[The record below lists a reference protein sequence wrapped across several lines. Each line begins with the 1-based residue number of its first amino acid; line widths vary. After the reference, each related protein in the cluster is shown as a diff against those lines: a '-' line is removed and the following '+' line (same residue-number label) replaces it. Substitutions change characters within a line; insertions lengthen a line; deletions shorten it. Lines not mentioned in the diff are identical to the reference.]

1 MGACESLFSKEK
13 NNKTQKIMNK
23 IENLEINKPVQINKK
38 DEKSEDT
45 MEYLKIS
52 VNRSYDSNAYNAY
65 KKKLEEKS
73 IEEKEKST
81 NDTNQQQIK
90 QDFANLLDSNKLNI
104 NEKNVPKNNNEEFLP
119 NGSATLNNLINQNN
133 GNNMNI
139 LNTGSQRMN
148 ASLGMSNNYNNIGYN
163 NMNGSNSL
171 YSGNYGDKINV
182 SLHESRFSNSVFLN
196 IPKQDQCPISNINSL
211 SVSMFQSK

>member
-13 NNKTQKIMNK
+13 NNKPQKIINK
-23 IENLEINKPVQINKK
+23 IENVETNKPVQINKK

-90 QDFANLLDSNKLNI
+90 KDFANLLDSNKLNI

-139 LNTGSQRMN
+139 LNTSSQRMN
-148 ASLGMSNNYNNIGYN
+148 ASLGMNNNNTNNI
-163 NMNGSNSL
+163 NGSNSL
-171 YSGNYGDKINV
+171 FNDNYGDKINV

-196 IPKQDQCPISNINSL
+196 IPKQDQCPISNINNL
-211 SVSMFQSK
+211 SISMFQSK

>member
-13 NNKTQKIMNK
+13 NNKPQKIMNK
-23 IENLEINKPVQINKK
+23 IENLEINKPVQINKN

-90 QDFANLLDSNKLNI
+90 KDFANLLDSNKLNI

-148 ASLGMSNNYNNIGYN
+148 TSLGMNNNNTN
-163 NMNGSNSL
+163 NLNGSNSL
-171 YSGNYGDKINV
+171 FNDNYGDKINV
-182 SLHESRFSNSVFLN
+182 SLHESRFSNSAFLN
-196 IPKQDQCPISNINSL
+196 IPKQDQCPISNINNL
-211 SVSMFQSK
+211 SISMFQSK

>member
-13 NNKTQKIMNK
+13 NNKPQKIINK
-23 IENLEINKPVQINKK
+23 IENVETNKPVQINKK

-119 NGSATLNNLINQNN
+119 NGSATLNNLINKNN

-139 LNTGSQRMN
+139 LNTDSQRMN
-148 ASLGMSNNYNNIGYN
+148 ASLGMNNNNTN
-163 NMNGSNSL
+163 NLNGSNSL
-171 YSGNYGDKINV
+171 FNDNYGDKINV
-182 SLHESRFSNSVFLN
+182 SLHESRFSNSAFLN
-196 IPKQDQCPISNINSL
+196 IPKQDQCPISNINNL
-211 SVSMFQSK
+211 SISMFQSK

>member
-13 NNKTQKIMNK
+13 NNKPQKIMNK

-81 NDTNQQQIK
+81 NDTNQKQIK

-119 NGSATLNNLINQNN
+119 NGSATLNNLINKNN

-148 ASLGMSNNYNNIGYN
+148 ASLGMNNNNTN
-163 NMNGSNSL
+163 NLNGSNSL
-171 YSGNYGDKINV
+171 FNDNYGDKINV

-196 IPKQDQCPISNINSL
+196 IPKQDQCPISNINNL
-211 SVSMFQSK
+211 SISMFQSK

>member
-13 NNKTQKIMNK
+13 NNKPQKIMNK

-65 KKKLEEKS
+65 KKKIEEKS

-81 NDTNQQQIK
+81 NDTNQKQIK

-148 ASLGMSNNYNNIGYN
+148 ASLGMNNNNTNNI
-163 NMNGSNSL
+163 NGSNSL
-171 YSGNYGDKINV
+171 FNDNYGDKINV
-182 SLHESRFSNSVFLN
+182 SLHESRFSNSAFLN
-196 IPKQDQCPISNINSL
+196 IPKQAQCPISNINNL
-211 SVSMFQSK
+211 SISMFQSK

>member
-13 NNKTQKIMNK
+13 NNKPQKIMNK

-148 ASLGMSNNYNNIGYN
+148 ASLGMNNNNTN
-163 NMNGSNSL
+163 NLNGSNSL
-171 YSGNYGDKINV
+171 FNDNNGDKINV
-182 SLHESRFSNSVFLN
+182 SLHESRFSNSAFLN
-196 IPKQDQCPISNINSL
+196 IPKQDQCPISNINNL
-211 SVSMFQSK
+211 SISMFQSK

>member
-13 NNKTQKIMNK
+13 NNNPQKIINK

-81 NDTNQQQIK
+81 NDTNQKQIK

-104 NEKNVPKNNNEEFLP
+104 NEKNVPKNNNDEFLP

-148 ASLGMSNNYNNIGYN
+148 ASLGMNNNNTN
-163 NMNGSNSL
+163 NVNGSNSL
-171 YSGNYGDKINV
+171 FNDNYGDKINV
-182 SLHESRFSNSVFLN
+182 SLHESRFSNSAFLN
-196 IPKQDQCPISNINSL
+196 IPKQDQCPISNINNL
-211 SVSMFQSK
+211 SISMFQSK

>member
-13 NNKTQKIMNK
+13 NNKPQKIINK
-23 IENLEINKPVQINKK
+23 IENVETNKPVQINKK

-81 NDTNQQQIK
+81 NDTNQKQIK

-148 ASLGMSNNYNNIGYN
+148 ASLGMNNNNTN
-163 NMNGSNSL
+163 NLNGSNSL
-171 YSGNYGDKINV
+171 FNDNYGDKINV
-182 SLHESRFSNSVFLN
+182 SLHESRFSNSAFLN
-196 IPKQDQCPISNINSL
+196 IPKQDQCPISNINNL
-211 SVSMFQSK
+211 SISMFQSTI

>member
-13 NNKTQKIMNK
+13 NNKPQKIINK
-23 IENLEINKPVQINKK
+23 IEKLEINKPVQINKK

-148 ASLGMSNNYNNIGYN
+148 ASLGMNNNNTN
-163 NMNGSNSL
+163 NLNGSNSL
-171 YSGNYGDKINV
+171 FNDNYGDKINV
-182 SLHESRFSNSVFLN
+182 SLHESRFSNSAFLN
-196 IPKQDQCPISNINSL
+196 IPKQDQCPISNINNL
-211 SVSMFQSK
+211 SISMFQSK

>member
-13 NNKTQKIMNK
+13 NNKPQKIINK
-23 IENLEINKPVQINKK
+23 IENVETNKPVQINKK

-81 NDTNQQQIK
+81 NDTNQKQIK

-148 ASLGMSNNYNNIGYN
+148 ASLGMNNNNTNNI
-163 NMNGSNSL
+163 NGSNSL
-171 YSGNYGDKINV
+171 FNDNYGDKINV
-182 SLHESRFSNSVFLN
+182 SLHESRFSNSAFLN
-196 IPKQDQCPISNINSL
+196 IPKQDQCPISNINNL
-211 SVSMFQSK
+211 SISMFQSK

>member
-13 NNKTQKIMNK
+13 NNKPQKIINK
-23 IENLEINKPVQINKK
+23 IENVETNKNEQINKK

-119 NGSATLNNLINQNN
+119 NGSATLNNLINKNN

-148 ASLGMSNNYNNIGYN
+148 ASLGMNNNNTN
-163 NMNGSNSL
+163 NLNGSNSL
-171 YSGNYGDKINV
+171 FNDNYGDKINV
-182 SLHESRFSNSVFLN
+182 SLHESRFSNSAFLN
-196 IPKQDQCPISNINSL
+196 IPKQDQCPISNINNL
-211 SVSMFQSK
+211 SISMFQSK

>member
-13 NNKTQKIMNK
+13 NNKPQKIMNK

-119 NGSATLNNLINQNN
+119 NGSATLNNLINKNN

-148 ASLGMSNNYNNIGYN
+148 ASLGMNNNNTNNI
-163 NMNGSNSL
+163 NGSNSL
-171 YSGNYGDKINV
+171 FNDNYGDKINV
-182 SLHESRFSNSVFLN
+182 SLHESRFSNSAFLN
-196 IPKQDQCPISNINSL
+196 IPKQDQCPISNINNL
-211 SVSMFQSK
+211 SISMFQSK

>member
-1 MGACESLFSKEK
+1 MGVCESLFSKEK
-13 NNKTQKIMNK
+13 NNKPQKIMNK

-81 NDTNQQQIK
+81 NDTNQKQIK

-104 NEKNVPKNNNEEFLP
+104 NEKNVAKNNNEEFLP
-119 NGSATLNNLINQNN
+119 NGSATLNNLINKNN

-148 ASLGMSNNYNNIGYN
+148 ASLGMNNNNTN
-163 NMNGSNSL
+163 NLNGSNSL
-171 YSGNYGDKINV
+171 FNDNYGDKINV
-182 SLHESRFSNSVFLN
+182 SLHENRFSNSVFLN
-196 IPKQDQCPISNINSL
+196 IPKQDQCPISNINNL
-211 SVSMFQSK
+211 SISMFQSK

>member
-13 NNKTQKIMNK
+13 NNKPQKIINK
-23 IENLEINKPVQINKK
+23 IENVEINKPVQINKK

-81 NDTNQQQIK
+81 NDTNQKQIK

-119 NGSATLNNLINQNN
+119 NRSATLNNLINQNN

-148 ASLGMSNNYNNIGYN
+148 ASLGMNNNNTNNI
-163 NMNGSNSL
+163 NGSNSL
-171 YSGNYGDKINV
+171 FNDNYGDKINV
-182 SLHESRFSNSVFLN
+182 SLHESRFSNSAFLN
-196 IPKQDQCPISNINSL
+196 IPKQDQCPISNINNL
-211 SVSMFQSK
+211 SISMFQSK

>member
-13 NNKTQKIMNK
+13 NNNPQKIINK

-148 ASLGMSNNYNNIGYN
+148 ASLGMNNNNTNNI
-163 NMNGSNSL
+163 NGSNSL
-171 YSGNYGDKINV
+171 FNDNYGDKINV
-182 SLHESRFSNSVFLN
+182 SLHESRFSNSAFLN
-196 IPKQDQCPISNINSL
+196 IPKQDQCPISNINNL
-211 SVSMFQSK
+211 SISMFQSK

>member
-13 NNKTQKIMNK
+13 NNKPQKIINK
-23 IENLEINKPVQINKK
+23 IENVETNKPVQINKK

-90 QDFANLLDSNKLNI
+90 KDFANLLDSNKLNI

-148 ASLGMSNNYNNIGYN
+148 ASLGMNNNNTNNI
-163 NMNGSNSL
+163 NGSNSL
-171 YSGNYGDKINV
+171 FNDNYGDKINV
-182 SLHESRFSNSVFLN
+182 SLHESRFSNSAFLN
-196 IPKQDQCPISNINSL
+196 IPKQDQCPISNINNL
-211 SVSMFQSK
+211 SISMFQSK

>member
-13 NNKTQKIMNK
+13 NNNPQKIINK

-90 QDFANLLDSNKLNI
+90 KDFANLLDSNKLNI

-148 ASLGMSNNYNNIGYN
+148 ASLGMNNNNNTN
-163 NMNGSNSL
+163 NLNGSNSL
-171 YSGNYGDKINV
+171 VNDNYGDKINV
-182 SLHESRFSNSVFLN
+182 SLHESRFSNSAFLN
-196 IPKQDQCPISNINSL
+196 LPKQDQCPISNINNL
-211 SVSMFQSK
+211 SISMFQSK

>member
-13 NNKTQKIMNK
+13 NNKPQKIMNK

-104 NEKNVPKNNNEEFLP
+104 TEKNVPKNNNEEFLP

-148 ASLGMSNNYNNIGYN
+148 ASLGMNNNNNTN
-163 NMNGSNSL
+163 NLNGSNSL
-171 YSGNYGDKINV
+171 FNDNYGDKINV
-182 SLHESRFSNSVFLN
+182 SLHESRFSNSAFLN
-196 IPKQDQCPISNINSL
+196 IPKQDQCPISNINNL
-211 SVSMFQSK
+211 SISMFQSK